1 VLNLGYTQVFV
12 EFRNIEFLNL
22 RVVYCPPRRLGLEEF
37 EYMEKKITHI
47 LEENGPLTG
56 AQLTA
61 LLPEFTDIAI
71 WRQCYSS
78 DSIRVSNCAR
88 YYLRYDITRG
98 NQLRLSPSI
107 LRDFLTFS
115 LIYST
120 DQMVEIVEK
129 GTRLANQFRA
139 ISMEKLHMA
148 RRALLDLDDDLQEVL
163 NKHCV
168 VFLSGDIAYYL
179 AHKTPRRHNQLGV
192 EILGSDIDIVIISNR
207 EAPADQIEKIENQL
221 LKIKKVFLMSP
232 EIREE
237 LDFIVKPIEKMI
249 EQLSYRDIH
258 EKIASKI
265 LYESYFLMGRVDIYQ
280 ALINHLEAA
289 GTRDM
294 IERDFEIALGQRKET
309 IATILK
315 LPPDAS
321 TDDEQVASLFF
332 ASKERLEFS

>member
-1 VLNLGYTQVFV
+1 MTLENDIIRL
-12 EFRNIEFLNL
+12 IE
-22 RVVYCPPRRLGLEEF
+22 
-37 EYMEKKITHI
+37 EK
-47 LEENGPLTG
+47 GPLTG
-56 AQLTA
+56 AGLTSE
-61 LLPEFTDIAI
+61 LPGHSDISI

-78 DSIRVSNCAR
+78 DKIRVSNCAR

-115 LIYST
+115 LIYT
-120 DQMVEIVEK
+120 TNQRVEIVEH

-148 RRALLDLDDDLQEVL
+148 RRALLDLDDDLQDVL
-163 NKHCV
+163 NAHCV

-179 AHKTPRRHNQLGV
+179 AHKTPRRHNQLGM
-192 EILGSDIDIVIISNR
+192 EIHGSDIDIVIISNR
-207 EAPADQIEKIENQL
+207 GAPPEKIAKIESQL
-221 LKIKKVFLMSP
+221 FLTSP
-232 EIREE
+232 DIREE
-237 LDFIVKPIEKMI
+237 LDFIVKPIDKMI

-280 ALINHLEAA
+280 ALINHLASG
-289 GTRDM
+289 GTRDL
-294 IERDFEIALGQRKET
+294 IEADFEIALAQRKDT
-309 IATILK
+309 IATILN

-321 TDDEQVASLFF
+321 TDDEEVASLFF
-332 ASKERLEFS
+332 ASKERLEFT

>member
-1 VLNLGYTQVFV
+1 
-12 EFRNIEFLNL
+12 
-22 RVVYCPPRRLGLEEF
+22 
-37 EYMEKKITHI
+37 
-47 LEENGPLTG
+47 
-56 AQLTA
+56 
-61 LLPEFTDIAI
+61 
-71 WRQCYSS
+71 
-78 DSIRVSNCAR
+78 
-88 YYLRYDITRG
+88 
-98 NQLRLSPSI
+98 
-107 LRDFLTFS
+107 
-115 LIYST
+115 
-120 DQMVEIVEK
+120 MVEIVEK

-148 RRALLDLDDDLQEVL
+148 RRALLDLGDDLQEVL

-321 TDDEQVASLFF
+321 TDDPQVASLFF
-332 ASKERLEFS
+332 ASKERLEFQ